1 MGISREQALDCFQSD
16 DLVGLGM
23 EADSV
28 RRRLHPEGV
37 VSYALECSVRM
48 PGNDSSSLHAISAQI
63 GDAVEGGATGV
74 RLIGPAGTI
83 GHCEDV
89 LRGLR
94 KRFADL
100 WLEGLTTAEVRQLA
114 SSGGLALRDALA
126 RLQDAGL
133 DTIMSDSGPQPDDVQ
148 AWVEVHRAAHEL
160 GMRTTAAMRFGGGE
174 TLEQRMDFVEAVRQL
189 QQETAGFAAF
199 VPVSAEAPGG
209 RELDGVTAVER
220 LKTLAISRMF
230 LDNVENVQSSWT
242 GPGLKVLQTGL
253 RFGASDLGALAPG
266 SRDASEEDVRRII
279 RDAGFMPV
287 QRDMGYRAMML
298 S

>member
-1 MGISREQALDCFQSD
+1 MGISREQALDCFRSD

-23 EADSV
+23 EADAV

-63 GDAVEGGATGV
+63 AEAVDGGATGV
-74 RLIGPAGTI
+74 WLAGPAGTL
-83 GHCEDV
+83 GHCDDV

-100 WLEGLTTAEVRQLA
+100 WIEALTAVELRQFALGCGL
-114 SSGGLALRDALA
+114 GLRDTLA

-133 DTIMSDSGPQPDDVQ
+133 DTIASDSEPLQDDVQ
-148 AWVEVHRAAHEL
+148 AWAEVHRAAHQL

-174 TLEQRMDFVEAVRQL
+174 TLEQRMDFLETVRQL
-189 QQETAGFAAF
+189 QQQTSGFAAF

-242 GPGLKVLQTGL
+242 EQGLKVLQTGL
-253 RFGASDLGALAPG
+253 RFGANDLGALAPG
-266 SRDASEEDVRRII
+266 VSDASEEDVRRII

>member
-1 MGISREQALDCFQSD
+1 MGISREQALDCFRSD

-23 EADSV
+23 EADAV

-48 PGNDSSSLHAISAQI
+48 PGNDGGSLHAISAQI
-63 GDAVEGGATGV
+63 GEAVEGGATGV
-74 RLIGPAGTI
+74 RLVGPASTL
-83 GHCEDV
+83 GHCEEV

-100 WLEGLTTAEVRQLA
+100 WVEALTAAEMSQLA
-114 SSGGLALRDALA
+114 LGCGLGLRDTLA

-133 DTIMSDSGPQPDDVQ
+133 DTIASDSGPLQNDIQ
-148 AWVEVHRAAHEL
+148 AWAEVHRAAHQL

-174 TLEQRMDFVEAVRQL
+174 TLEQRMDFLEAARRL
-189 QQETAGFAAF
+189 QQDTSGFAAF
-199 VPVSAEAPGG
+199 VPVSAEPPGG

-230 LDNVENVQSSWT
+230 LDTVENVQSSGT
-242 GPGLKVLQTGL
+242 AQGLKVLQTGL
-253 RFGASDLGALAPG
+253 RFGANDLGALAPG
-266 SRDASEEDVRRII
+266 VRDASEEDVRRII